1 MISPGRLQ
9 SCLSVIA
16 SFLVALTLLVSSGC
30 GGGGM
35 SGGGSG
41 GGTPPSSSAKQ
52 WTWVSGNNSAGAAST
67 LNGIYGTEGV
77 ASAANIPGGRAG
89 AVSWTDGG
97 GNLWLFGGGGVDPL
111 GTQGSFNDLW
121 EYNPTSKAWTWV
133 SGSSTVPGNKLGIYG
148 TEGTANPA
156 NVPGG
161 RSDSVSWIDASGNL
175 WLFGGSG
182 FDWVGQ
188 DYLLNDS
195 WGFNP
200 S

>member
-16 SFLVALTLLVSSGC
+16 SFLVALPLLLSIGC

-41 GGTPPSSSAKQ
+41 GGTPPSSSAKE

-97 GNLWLFGGGGVDPL
+97 GNLWLFGGGGGEPPC
-111 GTQGSFNDLW
+111 TQGSFNDPR
-121 EYNPTSKAWTWV
+121 EYNPTSKECARVDRRT
-133 SGSSTVPGNKLGIYG
+133 
-148 TEGTANPA
+148 
-156 NVPGG
+156 
-161 RSDSVSWIDASGNL
+161 
-175 WLFGGSG
+175 
-182 FDWVGQ
+182 
-188 DYLLNDS
+188 
-195 WGFNP
+195 
-200 S
+200 